1 MPEAPS
7 RSAPTPGPAPSAVPG
22 TWHYLR
28 AFLPQGLALPPG
40 LWQTRHRFLLWV
52 AAAHAFALPFLGLSR
67 GWDPL
72 VAVGEGAA
80 IALLALAARQTT
92 LGQAMQEVLA
102 ALALLLSSTVLVQFS
117 GGLAAA
123 HAHYF
128 ITVALV
134 ALYQD
139 WRPFTLAL
147 AYVGLVNGT
156 LAVLAPELA
165 YGPGA
170 ANPAKRALV
179 ETVLVLGEAVVLL
192 GFWNGAEHLRARG
205 DLVLD
210 SAGEGVIGL
219 DSSGKVTFANPAARA
234 LFDRPGEDL
243 AGVDVRDLMGGTRFT
258 LAPTDPM
265 PSLGTLV
272 TRAGRSV
279 PVEWTLTA
287 TMRAGVGIGWVMVIR
302 DVTARRD
309 LEHRLEV
316 RNGQQA
322 IVAGLGHEALSG
334 AGLDLFLDR
343 VAHGVAQGLEV
354 DLCQVLEAV
363 PGGQW
368 LHVRAGAGLAPGVLG
383 ALVQPTDPVAAALR
397 KGVPHVDEQG
407 LAAETGPQATS
418 ALAMAI
424 QGRDAPFGVLVAYAA
439 RRRRFTRDDVHFLH
453 SVANL
458 VAAAVVRQRDEEE
471 LRQHRTNLEA
481 LVERRTAELTEANR
495 ELEAFSYTV
504 SHDLRSPLRTIG
516 GFSRI
521 LSRRH
526 ANDLPEESA
535 RMLAMVDE
543 AAIRMGGL
551 IESVLL
557 LTRIGRT
564 RLATEPID
572 LSALARSILDDLAAK
587 SPQRAVEASVERGL
601 RARGDPSLVRL
612 ALENLV
618 GNAWKF
624 TSKTPHARI
633 TFRGGPDGS
642 FVVEDNGAGF
652 DMALSTD
659 LFQPFHRLHEPTEF
673 EGTGIGLATVD
684 RIVQRHGGRIW
695 AQARPGEGAAFT
707 FTLAPSATGG
717 HDPAERVAAS
727 TPSVRLLAR
736 PQPVRSR
743 RA

>member
-1 MPEAPS
+1 MTDPHLGPTSTSETVPRAAPG
-7 RSAPTPGPAPSAVPG
+7 A
-22 TWHYLR
+22 WHYLR
-28 AFLPQGLALPPG
+28 AFLPQGLALPKG
-40 LWQTRHRFLLWV
+40 LWRTRHRFLLWV
-52 AAAHAFALPFLGLSR
+52 AAAHAFALPFIGMSR
-67 GWDPL
+67 GWDPIL
-72 VAVGEGAA
+72 AVGEGAA
-80 IALLALAARQTT
+80 IGLLALAARQRSF
-92 LGQAMQEVLA
+92 GRAAQEFLA
-102 ALALLLSSTVLVQFS
+102 ALALLGSSTALVQFS
-117 GGLAAA
+117 GGMAAA

-139 WRPFTLAL
+139 WRPFTVAL
-147 AYVGLVNGT
+147 VYVALVNGA
-156 LAVLAPELA
+156 LGILAPHVA
-165 YGPGA
+165 YGPA
-170 ANPAKRALV
+170 TAHPAKWALI

-192 GFWNGAEHLRARG
+192 AFWNGAEHLRARG

-219 DSSGKVTFANPAARA
+219 DSSGTVTFANPAARA
-234 LFDRPGEDL
+234 LFERPGEDL
-243 AGVDVRDLMGGTRFT
+243 AGLSIHDLMTGTRFGLVPTNAAPAMAT
-258 LAPTDPM
+258 LA
-265 PSLGTLV
+265 
-272 TRAGRSV
+272 TRSGRQL
-279 PVEWTLTA
+279 PVEWTLTP
-287 TMRAGVGIGWVMVIR
+287 TLRAGVGIGWVMVLR

-309 LEHRLEV
+309 LEDRLQV
-316 RNGQQA
+316 RNDQQA
-322 IVAGLGHEALSG
+322 IVASLGHEALSG

-343 VAHGVAQGLEV
+343 VAHGVAKGLEV
-354 DLCQVLEAV
+354 DLCQVLEVV
-363 PGGQW
+363 PGSDW
-368 LHVRAGAGLAPGVLG
+368 LHVRAGVGLAPGVLG

-397 KGVPHVDEQG
+397 QPTPIVESPTD
-407 LAAETGPQATS
+407 ADAQATA
-418 ALAMAI
+418 ALAMAV
-424 QGRDAPFGVLVAYAA
+424 QGRDGAFGVLVAYAA
-439 RRRRFTRDDVHFLH
+439 RGRRFTRDDVHFLR

-521 LSRRH
+521 LRRRH
-526 ANDLPEESA
+526 ANDLPEDST
-535 RMLAMVDE
+535 RMLTMIDE
-543 AAIRMGGL
+543 GAIRMGGL

-564 RLATEPID
+564 RLASEPID
-572 LSALARSILDDLAAK
+572 LSTLARDILDDLAAK
-587 SPQRAVEASVERGL
+587 TPQRAVEVAVERGL
-601 RARGDPSLVRL
+601 RARGDASLVRL
-612 ALENLV
+612 ALENLL

-633 TFRGGPDGS
+633 TFRSGADGA

-652 DMALSTD
+652 DMALSTE

-695 AQARPGEGAAFT
+695 AQAVPGQGATFS
-707 FTLAPSATGG
+707 FTLAP
-717 HDPAERVAAS
+717 PASSEARVQDAQPAPP
-727 TPSVRLLAR
+727 TVRLLAR
-736 PQPVRSR
+736 PPPLHTR
-743 RA
+743 RV